1 LPPLGTLAFILG
13 VMLFGFVEFTAAIA
27 AEFLGAD
34 PLPRWSR
41 ACVPNPRGTTLAQHL
56 WTTFVFVILTAA
68 LLAMF
73 AFGVVMAIRSG
84 DLVNIL
90 IFAAVVGGAVIWA
103 TYLWTRYSHAKM
115 A

>member
-1 LPPLGTLAFILG
+1 
-13 VMLFGFVEFTAAIA
+13 MLFGFVEFTAAIA

-34 PLPRWSR
+34 PLPRWSP

-68 LLAMF
+68 LLVIF
-73 AFGVVMAIRSG
+73 AFGVVMAIGSG
-84 DLVNIL
+84 DLVYIL
-90 IFAAVVGGAVIWA
+90 IFAVAVGGAVIWA
-103 TYLWTRYSHAKM
+103 AYLWTRYSHAKM